1 VQPYVADELEVL
13 SAAEMSAADFCASP
27 STRLGCSSGTY
38 DVRKSAAPGQFVAA
52 MESLLSAWPNF
63 ASQ

>member
-1 VQPYVADELEVL
+1 VVL
-13 SAAEMSAADFCASP
+13 M
-27 STRLGCSSGTY
+27 TI
-38 DVRKSAAPGQFVAA
+38 RKSAAPGQFVAA